1 MAKWRVGQHY
11 NIHVYEG
18 ETPVCTALT
27 AEFARQ
33 IVDDHN
39 AAAERERSEPIE
51 QQWLRTAHEQHEEI
65 SKAQNEFLC
74 HLKRERAIAEA
85 VRERVLAE
93 FAVPVKFRPTGWHEK
108 EPALRP
114 GWNAAVAWYRQQV
127 LALDLAPILATT
139 EGE

>member
-39 AAAERERSEPIE
+39 AAEERERSEPIE

-85 VRERVLAE
+85 VRREASHIGTTRW
-93 FAVPVKFRPTGWHEK
+93 FRE
-108 EPALRP
+108 P